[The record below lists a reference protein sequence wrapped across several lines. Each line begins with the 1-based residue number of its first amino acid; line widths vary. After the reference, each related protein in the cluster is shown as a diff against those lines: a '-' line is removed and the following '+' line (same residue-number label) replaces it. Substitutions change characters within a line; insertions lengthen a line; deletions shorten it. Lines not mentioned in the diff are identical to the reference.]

1 MGIVAGCLSPI
12 FMGLSWA
19 FQKRSVV
26 IQSNVSPVVYQAYVA
41 IGLLLTSFLALI
53 TGPAREPALGL
64 LGGWTSG
71 VSYICVMIAINHLG
85 IGKTL
90 AIVCSFSTIVGFTWG
105 KVVFGESTKSIGW
118 ALAGLC
124 TVIVGMGCL
133 AYFVIGKD
141 AQEDGATAE
150 PASQEEKHPLRQPLQ
165 ADSTKNSE
173 PPAAPPEAAAE
184 APPAPAP
191 AAAYSQVAYFWLAL
205 LGALFGGSCFAP
217 LHGVDKEGGIGFLV
231 WWSLGF
237 TAVTLLVLSWNLLL
251 SWRSSDYPALCGST
265 GGSSQLEFGFETIPS
280 SLMQGTLFGFANAC
294 SVVAMMSPLGLAIAT
309 PLRECALVVG
319 AVLGYCCFGE
329 FRQPGALGAFIP
341 CAALVLVGIV
351 LLAVFGEED

>member
-1 MGIVAGCLSPI
+1 MHIGHGMGIAAGCLSPI

-26 IQSNVSPVVYQAYVA
+26 VQSNVSPVVYQAYVA
-41 IGLLLTSFLALI
+41 IGLLLTSFLALT
-53 TGPAREPALGL
+53 TGPAREPAFGL

-90 AIVCSFSTIVGFTWG
+90 AIVCSFSTVVGFLWG
-105 KVVFGESTKSIGW
+105 KVVFGESTQNIGW
-118 ALAGLC
+118 ALAGLF
-124 TVIVGMGCL
+124 TVIIGMGCL

-141 AQEDGATAE
+141 LQEDAGATAE

-165 ADSTKNSE
+165 AESTKHPE
-173 PPAAPPEAAAE
+173 PAAPPEAAA
-184 APPAPAP
+184 PAPP
-191 AAAYSQVAYFWLAL
+191 AAAYSQVAYSWLAL

-237 TAVTLLVLSWNLLL
+237 FAVTMLVLCWHLFL
-251 SWRSSDYPALCGST
+251 WWQSSDSATPWSR
-265 GGSSQLEFGFETIPS
+265 QLEWGFETIPS
-280 SLMQGTLFGFANAC
+280 SLMQGTLLGLANAC

-329 FRQPGALGAFIP
+329 FRQPGALSAFIP
-341 CAALVLVGIV
+341 CAALVLIGIV